1 MENVR
6 ESSKAIEQEA
16 AINPMRIQRDNLLD
30 MHASH
35 GLTNAFMDRRGY
47 ALPNLSPAL
56 STTMTLD
63 PASFEYAMNFSNMA
77 ALNPNLIPFANVR
90 YATKKDTLRKGKWT
104 HEEEMYTNKIIE
116 AFNAGLL
123 KLPENSCGVT
133 LRSYLAD
140 KLGCDPMRITKKYTG
155 ASCLGKRVYHKE
167 TSSANAEALDKVQ
180 EELDHLEAKFRA
192 KMDQMRKEKRE
203 HESAIDRMYISS
215 PNIDSIFVPNHMQ
228 MNSYGGLHPSTYNLA
243 MNPLYVSSAAKD
255 YSIDESKDVQN
266 YVDRSNSRDSN
277 RSSDEE
283 DESYGKRKESYT
295 PKGFSDGKYNQTFNH
310 VSNLMNPTQL
320 AYIQMLA
327 GCGPYIKTSQSELL
341 PHDIPKKDMY
351 KESHNSSCDTAGTR
365 SERSDT
371 TDEDKNDSVTDSL
384 SVDKTQ
390 NYSRFSNS
398 SAAASGTSTGSGSD
412 TSSSENTDEYNF
424 MIQRSSALLEKEKF
438 AINQKP
444 GNSFASLS
452 TMSSSS
458 SNKYNALSP
467 EDDQAASSL
476 ITFFNHLNRSNSHQ
490 HLVEF
495 AADIQ
500 KSVSRSEL
508 YPRTM
513 SLGSRVSSAPDLFQ
527 LGQKPSNN
535 LKKRR
540 NTEVQLPGNYDTKR
554 LREISNSL
562 SNAK

>member
-1 MENVR
+1 
-6 ESSKAIEQEA
+6 
-16 AINPMRIQRDNLLD
+16 
-30 MHASH
+30 
-35 GLTNAFMDRRGY
+35 
-47 ALPNLSPAL
+47 
-56 STTMTLD
+56 
-63 PASFEYAMNFSNMA
+63 
-77 ALNPNLIPFANVR
+77 
-90 YATKKDTLRKGKWT
+90 
-104 HEEEMYTNKIIE
+104 MYTNKIIE

-167 TSSANAEALDKVQ
+167 TSSVNAEALDKVQ
-180 EELDHLEAKFRA
+180 EELDNLEAKFRA

-215 PNIDSIFVPNHMQ
+215 PNIDSIFVPNHIQ
-228 MNSYGGLHPSTYNLA
+228 MASYGGLHPSSYNLA
-243 MNPLYVSSAAKD
+243 MNPLYVSNAPKD
-255 YSIDESKDVQN
+255 CSIEESKDAHN
-266 YVDRSNSRDSN
+266 SLGRSHSRDTN

-283 DESYGKRKESYT
+283 DDSYSKLKDS
-295 PKGFSDGKYNQTFNH
+295 FSQQRSDEKYNHPQTFNH

-327 GCGPYIKTSQSELL
+327 GCGPYIKTNPSELL
-341 PHDIPKKDMY
+341 SHDAPKKDLY
-351 KESHNSSCDTAGTR
+351 KQSQGSNDSGGTR

-384 SVDKTQ
+384 SVGNSQ
-390 NYSRFSNS
+390 NFSRFSNS
-398 SAAASGTSTGSGSD
+398 SATTNGTSTGSGSD

-438 AINQKP
+438 SNNQKL
-444 GNSFASLS
+444 GNSYASLS
-452 TMSSSS
+452 TMTSSS
-458 SNKYNALSP
+458 SNKYSAMSP

-476 ITFFNHLNRSNSHQ
+476 IRFFNHLNRSNSHQ

-500 KSVSRSEL
+500 KSVSRNDL
-508 YPRTM
+508 HPRNIT
-513 SLGSRVSSAPDLFQ
+513 LGSRVSSAPDLFQ
-527 LGQKPSNN
+527 LGQKPNHQN
-535 LKKRR
+535 MKKRR

-562 SNAK
+562 NESK